1 MVSVSEVL
9 ALVKDA
15 RELTKTVTDE
25 GVRHELQTVIIDLQG
40 KLLDLREE
48 MAWLQ
53 LEKRQLEERLSLRGP
68 EKRKDG
74 TEG

>member
-1 MVSVSEVL
+1 MVSVFDVL
-9 ALVKDA
+9 ALVKSA

-25 GVRHELQTVIIDLQG
+25 GVRQELQAVILDLQG

-53 LEKRQLEERLSLRGP
+53 EEKRELEERLSLRGSG
-68 EKRKDG
+68 DA
-74 TEG
+74 EGRVG